1 MHPIL
6 ASAQELKERTVGWRR
21 DLHKH
26 PELGFQEVRTA
37 AMVALELQRLG
48 YRVQQGVGKTGVVG
62 TLKGEKP
69 GPCILLRFDM
79 DALPIQEDTGAE
91 YASIAPGVMHACGH
105 DGHVAVGLTVANLL
119 VEQVDS
125 IQGTIKLVFQPAEE
139 GLGGAAAMINDG
151 VLQNPRPSAALGL
164 HLWNAQPVGWT
175 AITSGP
181 FMASADIFKVKI
193 SGKGGHGALPQNTA
207 DPLLAGALVVNAL
220 QSVVSRNVSPLQS
233 AVISVT
239 QFQGGTSFNIIPN
252 EVTLGGT
259 VRTFETELHEL
270 VLQRM
275 RTIIEGI
282 SASLGCQ
289 AKLEI
294 VEYTPAVV
302 NAADASEVV
311 KTAALMIEPGIILD
325 SSFQST
331 ASEDMSLFLQSV
343 PGCFF
348 FVGSAPN
355 DPVKH
360 FGHHHP
366 KFDIDEDAL
375 PLAAA
380 ILTQAALSMLGKL
393 AGEQ

>member
-6 ASAQELKERTVGWRR
+6 ARAQELKDSTVGWRR

-37 AMVALELQRLG
+37 AMVASELQRLG

-62 TLKGEKP
+62 TLKGKKP

-91 YASIAPGVMHACGH
+91 YASITSGVMHACGH

-151 VLQNPRPSAALGL
+151 VLQNPRPNAALGL
-164 HLWNAQPVGWT
+164 HLWNGEPVGWA
-175 AITSGP
+175 AITAGP
-181 FMASADIFKVKI
+181 FMASADIFNVKI

-207 DPLLAGALVVNAL
+207 DPLLAGAMMVNAL

-239 QFQGGTSFNIIPN
+239 QFQGGTSFNIIPD
-252 EVTLGGT
+252 EVALSGT

-275 RTIIEGI
+275 RAVIEGV

-289 AKLEI
+289 AKIEVIEL
-294 VEYTPAVV
+294 TPAVV
-302 NAADASEVV
+302 NAVEVV
-311 KTAALMIEPGIILD
+311 EAVQMAAFSIEPGIVLD
-325 SSFQST
+325 STHRST
-331 ASEDMSLFLQSV
+331 ASEDMSLFLQAV

-348 FVGSAPN
+348 FVGSGQK
-355 DPVKH
+355 DPAKR

-380 ILTQAALSMLGKL
+380 IMTQAALSMLEKL
-393 AGEQ
+393 TGEQ